1 MPSSE
6 SNGYYMPPRYE
17 NDNGACKLRI
27 TAPCKLGGGGGGGEG
42 RGNAESRNTKFYFYL
57 SGGEMPSHSTYSSP
71 LPPSSKQ
78 NPSRILLSFYRITRY
93 MYFFVFNN
101 HFLVDPPRVQRNRR
115 RYSKGYARVLLYEA
129 LFFCHDTFE
138 KYSANICRGTNPVSS
153 MRRRR
158 RRRRLRATFNRDT
171 RLVPFKV
178 VSRKTQDCRNI
189 KHGLP
194 LARARSSLL
203 STRTNAF
210 LQHNAFLPPKVFALV
225 ERRFTMKNKL
235 IPFSFTRKFSHG
247 RASKHARCVF

>member
-1 MPSSE
+1 
-6 SNGYYMPPRYE
+6 
-17 NDNGACKLRI
+17 
-27 TAPCKLGGGGGGGEG
+27 
-42 RGNAESRNTKFYFYL
+42 
-57 SGGEMPSHSTYSSP
+57 MPSHSTYSSP

-194 LARARSSLL
+194 LARALISPFNSHKRVSPTQRFSPPE
-203 STRTNAF
+203 SIRARRTTI
-210 LQHNAFLPPKVFALV
+210 HNEK
-225 ERRFTMKNKL
+225 
-235 IPFSFTRKFSHG
+235 
-247 RASKHARCVF
+247 